1 MSERATRPAGPAAA
15 FVIAVTGGIASGKST
30 FCRLLAREPGVR
42 LLDADGC
49 VHALLAD
56 DRGVHEAVTSAFG
69 DGVLDAGGRIDRA
82 RLAELVFDDPQR
94 LRALEAILHPP
105 VRARLAQ
112 AVERLKR
119 DRQVAIVLVEI
130 PLLAESGAPA
140 WCDRVV
146 AIEATR
152 AVRLERLRA
161 KGWTESAA
169 ELRMAR
175 QADDARRRAVADEVV
190 RNDGDEVELA
200 RIACERLRVWRERRE

>member
-1 MSERATRPAGPAAA
+1 MSERATAPAGPAAA

-42 LLDADGC
+42 LLDSDGC

-56 DRGVHEAVTSAFG
+56 DRGVREAVTSAFG
-69 DGVLDAGGRIDRA
+69 AGVLDADGRIDRA
-82 RLAELVFDDPQR
+82 RLGELVFDDPQR
-94 LRALEAILHPP
+94 LRALEAIVHPP

-119 DRQVAIVLVEI
+119 DPQVAIVLVEI
-130 PLLAESGAPA
+130 PLLAESGVPA

-146 AIEATR
+146 AIEATH
-152 AVRLERLRA
+152 AVRLERLRL
-161 KGWTESAA
+161 KGWTKRAA

-175 QADDARRRAVADEVV
+175 QADDERRRAVADEVV

-200 RIACERLRVWRERRE
+200 RIARERLRVWRERRE